1 MDSLKKVAVILNLI
15 IITSCAESL
24 DFEQVND
31 FVLKPVFTSALTYFT
46 VQPFQFFDETGVQE
60 NSIEETSEID
70 LFQDSTIVENVV
82 KMVFN
87 AEFKN
92 EFDRDVSIQV
102 DFLNDQDL
110 PVFSFTPIYV
120 ESEDL
125 SPEPYEDEILL
136 ADNPDIYNA
145 VKIRIRASL
154 ENTGTQMNPF
164 DNTEFEFKSSITF
177 FIESEL

>member
-24 DFEQVND
+24 DFDQVND
-31 FVLKPVFTSALTYFT
+31 FVLKPIFTSALTYFT
-46 VQPFQFFDETGVQE
+46 VQPFQFFDDTGVQE

-70 LFQDSTIVENVV
+70 LFQDSTIVDNVV

-92 EFDRDVSIQV
+92 EFDRDVSILV

-110 PVFSFTPIYV
+110 PVFSFAPIFA
-120 ESEDL
+120 ESEDVN
-125 SPEPYEDEILL
+125 PEPYEDEIIL
-136 ADNPDIYNA
+136 AYNPDIYNA
-145 VKIRIRASL
+145 VKIRVRAFL

-164 DNTEFEFKSSITF
+164 DNSEFEFKSSITF